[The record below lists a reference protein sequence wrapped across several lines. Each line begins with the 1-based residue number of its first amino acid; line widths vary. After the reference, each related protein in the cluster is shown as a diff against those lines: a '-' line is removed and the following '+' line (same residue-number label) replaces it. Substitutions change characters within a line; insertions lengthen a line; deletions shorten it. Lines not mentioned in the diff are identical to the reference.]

1 MNNDKTV
8 KIFGN
13 CLFLDIQTPLTIE
26 SSYFLKNSIEVLN
39 GNSQVGNPCVNAINV
54 FSRIIISFSIFRS
67 NQASHMG
74 NCLMITGL
82 SLNLSHSLFEEMSST
97 SDEPDLGNTGALS
110 ISSNQAYVW
119 NVTFIGNR
127 AFKASAIL
135 ILNLNGLKQ
144 EIYFD
149 DVTKLTFF

>member
-1 MNNDKTV
+1 MNNDKQI

-13 CLFLDIQTPLTIE
+13 CLFLDIQTPLSIE
-26 SSYFLKNSIEVLN
+26 SSYFLKNRIDVVSGISQN
-39 GNSQVGNPCVNAINV
+39 GSPCVNAINV
-54 FSRIIISFSIFRS
+54 FSRIKISFSIFRS
-67 NQASHMG
+67 NQAFHMG
-74 NCLMITGL
+74 NCLKITGL
-82 SLNLSHSLFEEMSST
+82 SFYLSHSWLGEMSST

-110 ISSNQAYVW
+110 VYSNQAYLW

-144 EIYFD
+144 ELYFD
-149 DVTKLTFF
+149 DVTKLNFF